1 MQALVDMMD
10 SFTGVVRLVILAIFG
25 FGVIVT
31 LVMTFSFS
39 VVAPQVADNYA
50 ERAEAFG
57 DRAIEAAREEARARD
72 LAEEGWGYDDRRSGA
87 GSSTDADGDTVGG
100 WADDGR

>member
-1 MQALVDMMD
+1 MQALVDLVD

-25 FGVIVT
+25 FGIVVA
-31 LVMTFSFS
+31 LFMTVTFS
-39 VVAPQVADNYA
+39 VVAPKVAEDYG

-72 LAEEGWGYDDRRSGA
+72 LADDGWGYDQPRSHEGR
-87 GSSTDADGDTVGG
+87 SRDADGEAVGG
-100 WADDGR
+100 WAEDGR